1 MDKGSLE
8 PVVTRLEQYIARAE
22 GDETAERRPPLTV
35 GVAGG
40 SGSGA

>member
-1 MDKGSLE
+1 MDKACLE
-8 PVVTRLEQYIARAE
+8 PVVSRLEKHIAGAE
-22 GDETAERRPPLTV
+22 GTEAAERRPPLTV